1 MIYPSA
7 DKLELWGSKYSLVV
21 LAARR
26 AKQIKSGAPPLIE
39 TSSRNPLTIAL
50 EEIAAGVIHCQVA
63 DHDILPKTTQ
73 EAEVAQLLA
82 IPTLPLEDED
92 AASADA
98 ETASIFSDDVELVS
112 EEDERDEEEEE
123 VQAESIVEE
132 EDSAHEPVFHEE
144 EDDEDVVHFEDE
156 ADADAEPA
164 AIIEEPAEDTPKP
177 KTRGRKKKVDSATA
191 SPDEPET
198 VGLGEN
204 DS

>member
-21 LAARR
+21 LAAKR

-50 EEIAAGVIHCQVA
+50 EEIAAGKIHCQVA

-92 AASADA
+92 VASADA
-98 ETASIFSDDVELVS
+98 ETASIFSAEVELVS
-112 EEDERDEEEEE
+112 DEDEHDEEEVE
-123 VQAESIVEE
+123 AESIVEE
-132 EDSAHEPVFHEE
+132 EDSVHEPVFRE
-144 EDDEDVVHFEDE
+144 EDDEEAVHFEDE
-156 ADADAEPA
+156 ADVDAEPA
-164 AIIEEPAEDTPKP
+164 AIIEELVEDTPKP
-177 KTRGRKKKVDSATA
+177 KTRGRKKKVDPA
-191 SPDEPET
+191 PDSEEEP
-198 VGLGEN
+198 VSIDLGED

>member
-50 EEIAAGVIHCQVA
+50 EEIAAGKIHCQVA

-82 IPTLPLEDED
+82 IPTLPLEDEE
-92 AASADA
+92 AASADT
-98 ETASIFSDDVELVS
+98 ETASIFSDDVALVS
-112 EEDERDEEEEE
+112 EDETDEEEEE
-123 VQAESIVEE
+123 VQAEDTVEE
-132 EDSAHEPVFHEE
+132 EDSAHEPVFRED

-156 ADADAEPA
+156 SDADAEPA
-164 AIIEEPAEDTPKP
+164 AIESLEDTPKP
-177 KTRGRKKKVDSATA
+177 KTRGRKKKVEPATV
-191 SPDEPET
+191 SEDEPEII
-198 VGLGEN
+198 GLDEEVSE
-204 DS
+204 D